1 MDAREFGQLVGQAR
15 RRGGYSKSELARQL
29 GRLPDSGRVFD
40 AAGITRIE
48 RGGPVRVDRE
58 LVDRLIEV
66 LDLDPFEAYE
76 AADLRP
82 EGFTAEDHR
91 TFAAVGGRTRA
102 DQQKAVTG
110 WLPVSAAHA
119 ASAQVVDLAAWRAR
133 RTALPGRKRDDLAT
147 AQTG

>member
-1 MDAREFGQLVGQAR
+1 MGAREFGRKVEQAR
-15 RRGGYSKSELARQL
+15 RQGGYSKSELARQL

-58 LVDRLIEV
+58 LVDRLIAV

-82 EGFTAEDHR
+82 EGFTADDHR
-91 TFAAVGGRTRA
+91 DFAAVGGA
-102 DQQKAVTG
+102 
-110 WLPVSAAHA
+110 A
-119 ASAQVVDLAAWRAR
+119 ASVAVAQ
-133 RTALPGRKRDDLAT
+133 LPGTKRNRSPYALRLVRA
-147 AQTG
+147 A